1 MLSQAVQESGDPVR
15 NVLLLELGDL
25 CYELDKFEEAVRA
38 YRSVVDTTADNSL
51 LRKYLISLYNS
62 GRHGE
67 TLRLAQGVRGDGAAI
82 PIISELECLV
92 LEGTGELVVA
102 ENLRRQLSEAEPDK
116 PDHIVHLA
124 LIFER
129 NGDKD
134 RAAQILDTLTLK
146 KAGDNPNVI
155 MGIARLRDRLG
166 LPDVLPWAYRARQLG
181 SKDPQIHLFY
191 VCAFLRQEDDESL
204 VLEPNKVEVGCTV
217 HLTRGD
223 EKLFYHIVDNP
234 QVDPTRMELAVSNA
248 TTQMLLRK
256 TVGTEVELLTGPFE
270 EVPYVISEI
279 QSSYV
284 FAFQETL
291 RNFANWFPGEKGL
304 ISVKEEPGKIDNF
317 LRFVGIWYLVDSSS
331 HNMLWLG
338 A

>member
-1 MLSQAVQESGDPVR
+1 MRKAPMLSQMLSQAVQESGDPVR

-166 LPDVLPWAYRARQLG
+166 LPDVLVGVPCQTAGQQGPAN
-181 SKDPQIHLFY
+181 P
-191 VCAFLRQEDDESL
+191 L
-204 VLEPNKVEVGCTV
+204 VLRLRLPAS
-217 HLTRGD
+217 RG
-223 EKLFYHIVDNP
+223 
-234 QVDPTRMELAVSNA
+234 R
-248 TTQMLLRK
+248 
-256 TVGTEVELLTGPFE
+256 
-270 EVPYVISEI
+270 
-279 QSSYV
+279 
-284 FAFQETL
+284 
-291 RNFANWFPGEKGL
+291 
-304 ISVKEEPGKIDNF
+304 
-317 LRFVGIWYLVDSSS
+317 
-331 HNMLWLG
+331 
-338 A
+338 